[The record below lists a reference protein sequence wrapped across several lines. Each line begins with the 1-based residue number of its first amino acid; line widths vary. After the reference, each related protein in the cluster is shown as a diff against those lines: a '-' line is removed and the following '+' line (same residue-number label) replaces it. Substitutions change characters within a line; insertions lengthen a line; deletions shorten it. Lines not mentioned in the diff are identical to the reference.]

1 MPNRHINPF
10 FASLE
15 RMNFSISGAGSFD
28 MGIVDVDSDA
38 KNLVVNSLRVRGYY
52 WGTDGRLYF
61 FFDSTQVTITHT
73 TAVRASF
80 SRAINGKLGFSGPVP
95 GENAGYVDSS
105 TIQLLGSIVIDP
117 SGMSPGSYFLKVTFT
132 AQTQS
137 GNYPFSTSVSYE
149 VVDIWHDPWAVT
161 IGGGIVVAVIGG
173 AILKIASTRKKTKM
187 IGPGRTQERRK
198 RHQRRTTSLDHSVFH
213 ECAHQ

>member
-1 MPNRHINPF
+1 
-10 FASLE
+10 
-15 RMNFSISGAGSFD
+15 

-52 WGTDGRLYF
+52 WGTDGQLHF
-61 FFDSTQVTITHT
+61 FFDSAQVTITHT
-73 TAVRASF
+73 TAVGASF

-105 TIQLLGSIVIDP
+105 TIQLLGSIVMDP
-117 SGMSPGSYFLKVTFT
+117 SGMSPGSFYLKVTFT
-132 AQTQS
+132 AQTPS

-161 IGGGIVVAVIGG
+161 IGGGIAVAVIVA
-173 AILKIASTRKKTKM
+173 AIWKIASRTKKTKM
-187 IGPGRTQERRK
+187 VGPGRTQKRRK
-198 RHQRRTTSLDHSVFH
+198 RHERRTTSVDHTLFH
-213 ECAHQ
+213 ECARQ